1 MSPIIEIRD
10 LSKKF
15 AKRLAVDNVSMTVE
29 GGEIFGLVGPNGA
42 GKTTTMRMLV
52 TLLQPDHG
60 EIFVGGHSV
69 RKSPRE
75 VRRLIGFM
83 PDSFG
88 VYGDMTVQEYLD
100 FFGACYQIP
109 PAQRLSLIND
119 LLQLVDISHRRDDM
133 VDTLSRGLKQ
143 RLGLA
148 RVLIH
153 DPNILVLD
161 EPASGL
167 DPRARVEIRE
177 LLLEIARLG
186 KTIIFSSHILAD
198 VAELCTRV
206 GIMESGK
213 LVAVGT
219 LDQLTEKAVPHRLIR
234 VSFLDRISLENAQ
247 AALSVLPG
255 ISAVNAQEGFGKSG
269 WISIEAEFVGDDE
282 ALQALLANLLTQGLP
297 VVHFSEETQNLEE
310 VFMRTTQGIVS

>member
-1 MSPIIEIRD
+1 MSAIIEIQE
-10 LSKKF
+10 LSKQF
-15 AKRLAVDNVSMTVE
+15 GQRIAVDNISLTIE
-29 GGEIFGLVGPNGA
+29 SGEIFGLVGPNGA

-52 TLLQPDHG
+52 TLLKPDKG
-60 EIFVGGHSV
+60 EIFVGGYSV
-69 RKSPRE
+69 EDEPRE

-88 VYGDMTVQEYLD
+88 VYGDMTVKEYLD
-100 FFGACYQIP
+100 FFAACYHIP
-109 PAQRLSLIND
+109 LAQRNGLIDD
-119 LLQLVDISHRRDDM
+119 LLELVDISHRRDDM

-167 DPRARVEIRE
+167 DPRARIEIRE
-177 LLLEIARLG
+177 LLVEVAHLG

-206 GIMESGK
+206 GIMENAK
-213 LVAVGT
+213 LVAIGT
-219 LDQLTEKAVPHRLIR
+219 LDQLSERVVPHRLIH
-234 VSFLDRISLENAQ
+234 ISLLKQIEPEQAQ
-247 AALSVLPG
+247 AVIAAVPG
-255 ISAVNAQEGFGKSG
+255 VVTVRLQEGFNHTER
-269 WISIEAEFVGDDE
+269 IAFEAEFIGNDD
-282 ALQALLANLLTQGLP
+282 ALRQLLASLLEKQIP
-297 VVHFSEETQNLEE
+297 VVQFSEDTQNLEE
-310 VFMRTTQGIVS
+310 VFMRATKGIVS

>member
-1 MSPIIEIRD
+1 MSAIIEIRE
-10 LSKKF
+10 LT
-15 AKRLAVDNVSMTVE
+15 KRFNKRTAVDHVNLTIQS
-29 GGEIFGLVGPNGA
+29 GEIFGLVGPNGA

-52 TLLQPDHG
+52 TLLQPDQG
-60 EIFVGGHSV
+60 EIMVGGHSV
-69 RKSPRE
+69 RKAPRE

-100 FFGACYQIP
+100 FFGACYQISP
-109 PAQRLSLIND
+109 SKRLNLIND
-119 LLQLVDISHRRDDM
+119 LLELVEIKHRRDDM
-133 VDTLSRGLKQ
+133 VDTLSTGLKQ

-153 DPNILVLD
+153 DPNILILD

-198 VAELCTRV
+198 VAELCTSV
-206 GIMESGK
+206 GIMEDGK
-213 LVAVGT
+213 VVAVGT
-219 LDQLTEKAVPHRLIR
+219 LDQLSEKAVPHRLIR
-234 VSFLDRISLENAQ
+234 IAFLNQITSENAQ
-247 AALSVLPG
+247 AALSSLPG
-255 ISAVNAQEGFGKSG
+255 IAQVRAPDGLGKAEWVSL
-269 WISIEAEFVGDDE
+269 EAEFHGDDE
-282 ALQALLANLLTQGLP
+282 ALRQLLANLIGQGLP
-297 VVHFSEETQNLEE
+297 IVHFSEETQNLER
-310 VFMRTTQGIVS
+310 VFMRATRGIVS

>member
-1 MSPIIEIRD
+1 MSALIEIRE
-10 LSKKF
+10 LSKQF
-15 AKRLAVDNVSMTVE
+15 AKRTAVDRVSLTIE
-29 GGEIFGLVGPNGA
+29 SGEIFGLVGPNGA

-60 EIFVGGHSV
+60 EIQVGGHSV
-69 RKSPRE
+69 QKAPRA
-75 VRRLIGFM
+75 VRRMIGFM

-109 PAQRLSLIND
+109 PAQRLNLIND
-119 LLQLVDISHRRDDM
+119 LLELVDISHRRDDM

-153 DPNILVLD
+153 DPSILVLD

-177 LLLEIARLG
+177 LLLEISRLG
-186 KTIIFSSHILAD
+186 KTIVFSSHILAD

-206 GIMESGK
+206 AIMESGK
-213 LVAVGT
+213 VVAVGT
-219 LDQLTEKAVPHRLIR
+219 LDQLSEQAVPHRLIR
-234 VSFLDRISLENAQ
+234 VAFLNQVDLEKAQSILAALPGVSSVRAQDGLGKSEWISL
-247 AALSVLPG
+247 
-255 ISAVNAQEGFGKSG
+255 
-269 WISIEAEFVGDDE
+269 EAEFVGDDQL
-282 ALQALLANLLTQGLP
+282 LQQLLASLVGQGLP
-297 VVHFSEETQNLEE
+297 IVHFSEETQNLEE
-310 VFMRTTQGIVS
+310 VFMRTTRGIVS

>member
-1 MSPIIEIRD
+1 MSTIIEIRD
-10 LSKKF
+10 LSKRF
-15 AKRLAVDNVSMTVE
+15 AKRLAVDHVNLTVE
-29 GGEIFGLVGPNGA
+29 SGEIFGLVGPNGA

-60 EIFVGGHSV
+60 EILVGGHSV
-69 RKSPRE
+69 GKAPRE

-119 LLQLVDISHRRDDM
+119 LLELVDITHRRDDM

-234 VSFLDRISLENAQ
+234 IAFLNQNQAENAQ
-247 AALSVLPG
+247 SALAALPG
-255 ISAVNAQEGFGKSG
+255 ISAVRAQEGLGKAD
-269 WISIEAEFVGDDE
+269 WVTLEAEFIGDDE
-282 ALQALLANLLTQGLP
+282 ALRELLANLIAQGLP
-297 VVHFSEETQNLEE
+297 IVHFSEDTHNLEE
-310 VFMRTTQGIVS
+310 VFMRTTRGIVS

>member
-1 MSPIIEIRD
+1 MSALIEIRE
-10 LSKKF
+10 LSKQF
-15 AKRLAVDNVSMTVE
+15 AKRTAVNRVNLTIES
-29 GGEIFGLVGPNGA
+29 GEIFGLVGPNGA

-60 EIFVGGHSV
+60 EIHVGGHSV
-69 RKSPRE
+69 RRAPRE
-75 VRRLIGFM
+75 VRRMIGFM

-88 VYGDMTVQEYLD
+88 VYGDMTVHEYLD

-109 PAQRLSLIND
+109 PAQRLSLIKD
-119 LLQLVDISHRRDDM
+119 LLELVDITHRRDDM

-153 DPNILVLD
+153 DPSILVLD

-186 KTIIFSSHILAD
+186 KTIVFSSHILAD

-213 LVAVGT
+213 VVAVGT
-219 LDQLTEKAVPHRLIR
+219 LDQLSERAVPHRLIR
-234 VSFLDRISLENAQ
+234 VAFLNQVDVEKAQ
-247 AALSVLPG
+247 SALAALPG
-255 ISAVNAQEGFGKSG
+255 ISAVRPQDGLGKAE
-269 WISIEAEFVGDDE
+269 WISLEAEFSGDD
-282 ALQALLANLLTQGLP
+282 QLLRGLLSGLIGQGLP

-310 VFMRTTQGIVS
+310 VFMRTTRGIVS

>member
-1 MSPIIEIRD
+1 MSTIIEIRD
-10 LSKKF
+10 LSKRF
-15 AKRLAVDNVSMTVE
+15 AKRLAVDRVNLTVE
-29 GGEIFGLVGPNGA
+29 SGEIFGLVGPNGA

-60 EIFVGGHSV
+60 EILVGGHSV
-69 RKSPRE
+69 GKAPRE

-119 LLQLVDISHRRDDM
+119 LLELVDISHRRDDM

-206 GIMESGK
+206 GIMEGGK
-213 LVAVGT
+213 LVAIGT
-219 LDQLTEKAVPHRLIR
+219 LDQLTEMAVPHRLIR
-234 VSFLDRISLENAQ
+234 VAFLNQIQIENAQ
-247 AALSVLPG
+247 ATLAVLPG
-255 ISAVNAQEGFGKSG
+255 ISAVRAQDGLGKAD
-269 WISIEAEFVGDDE
+269 WVALEAEFVGDDE
-282 ALQALLANLLTQGLP
+282 ALRALLANLIAQGLP
-297 VVHFSEETQNLEE
+297 IVHFSEDTHNLEE
-310 VFMRTTQGIVS
+310 VFMRATRGIVS

>member
-1 MSPIIEIRD
+1 MSAIIEIRE
-10 LSKKF
+10 LTKTF
-15 AKRLAVDNVSMTVE
+15 NKRTAVDQVNLTIQS
-29 GGEIFGLVGPNGA
+29 GEIFGLVGPNGA

-60 EIFVGGHSV
+60 EILVDGHSV
-69 RKSPRE
+69 QKAPRE

-100 FFGACYQIP
+100 FFGACYKIP
-109 PAQRLSLIND
+109 PPQRLSLMND
-119 LLQLVDISHRRDDM
+119 LLELVEIGHRRDDM
-133 VDTLSRGLKQ
+133 VDTLSTGLKQ

-148 RVLIH
+148 RVLMH
-153 DPNILVLD
+153 DPTVLILD

-198 VAELCTRV
+198 VAELCTSV
-206 GIMESGK
+206 GIMEAGK
-213 LVAVGT
+213 VVAVGT
-219 LDQLTEKAVPHRLIR
+219 LDQLSEKAVPHRLIR
-234 VSFLDRISLENAQ
+234 MAFLNQIDSEGAQ
-247 AALSVLPG
+247 AALLGLPC
-255 ISAVNAQEGFGKSG
+255 ISQVRASDGPGKAG
-269 WISIEAEFVGDDE
+269 WLSLEAEFNGDD
-282 ALQALLANLLTQGLP
+282 QALRQLLAGLIEQGLP
-297 VVHFSEETQNLEE
+297 IVHFSEETQNLEQ
-310 VFMRTTQGIVS
+310 VFMRTTRGIVS

>member
-1 MSPIIEIRD
+1 MSTIIEIRD

-15 AKRLAVDNVSMTVE
+15 GKRLAVDHVNLTVE
-29 GGEIFGLVGPNGA
+29 SGEIFGLVGPNGA

-60 EIFVGGHSV
+60 EILVGGHSV
-69 RKSPRE
+69 GKAPRE

-100 FFGACYQIP
+100 FFGACYQVP

-119 LLQLVDISHRRDDM
+119 LLELVDITHRRADM

-206 GIMESGK
+206 GIMEGGK
-213 LVAVGT
+213 VVAVGT
-219 LDQLTEKAVPHRLIR
+219 LDQLTEKAVPHRMIR
-234 VSFLDRISLENAQ
+234 VAFLNQIQVENAQ
-247 AALSVLPG
+247 AALATLPG
-255 ISAVNAQEGFGKSG
+255 ITAVRAQEGLGKAD
-269 WISIEAEFVGDDE
+269 WVALEAEFIGDDD
-282 ALQALLANLLTQGLP
+282 ALRALLASLIAQGLP
-297 VVHFSEETQNLEE
+297 VVHFSEDTHNLEE
-310 VFMRTTQGIVS
+310 VFMRATRGIVS

>member
-1 MSPIIEIRD
+1 MSTIIEIRD
-10 LSKKF
+10 LSKRF
-15 AKRLAVDNVSMTVE
+15 GKRLAVDRVNLTVE

-42 GKTTTMRMLV
+42 GKTTTIRMLV
-52 TLLQPDHG
+52 TLLQPDQG
-60 EIFVGGHSV
+60 EILVGGHSV
-69 RKSPRE
+69 GKAPRE

-109 PAQRLSLIND
+109 PAQRLSLIKD
-119 LLQLVDISHRRDDM
+119 LLELVDITHRRDDM

-148 RVLIH
+148 RVLMH

-206 GIMESGK
+206 GIMEAGK
-213 LVAVGT
+213 IVAVGT

-234 VSFLDRISLENAQ
+234 IAFLNQIQIESAQ
-247 AALSVLPG
+247 AALAVLPG
-255 ISAVNAQEGFGKSG
+255 ISAVRAQDGLGKAD
-269 WISIEAEFVGDDE
+269 WVALEAEFVGDDD
-282 ALQALLANLLTQGLP
+282 ALCALLANLIAQGLP
-297 VVHFSEETQNLEE
+297 VVHFSEDTHNLEE
-310 VFMRTTQGIVS
+310 VFMRATRGIVS

>member
-1 MSPIIEIRD
+1 
-10 LSKKF
+10 
-15 AKRLAVDNVSMTVE
+15 
-29 GGEIFGLVGPNGA
+29 
-42 GKTTTMRMLV
+42 
-52 TLLQPDHG
+52 
-60 EIFVGGHSV
+60 
-69 RKSPRE
+69 
-75 VRRLIGFM
+75 
-83 PDSFG
+83 
-88 VYGDMTVQEYLD
+88 
-100 FFGACYQIP
+100 
-109 PAQRLSLIND
+109 
-119 LLQLVDISHRRDDM
+119 M

-206 GIMESGK
+206 GIMEGGK

-234 VSFLDRISLENAQ
+234 VAFLNQIQVENAQ
-247 AALSVLPG
+247 SALAALPG
-255 ISAVNAQEGFGKSG
+255 ISTVRAQDGLGKAD
-269 WISIEAEFVGDDE
+269 WVALEAEFSGDDE
-282 ALQALLANLLTQGLP
+282 ALRALLANLVAQGLP
-297 VVHFSEETQNLEE
+297 IVHFSEDTHNLEE
-310 VFMRTTQGIVS
+310 VFMRATRGIVS

>member
-1 MSPIIEIRD
+1 MSTIIEIRE

-15 AKRLAVDNVSMTVE
+15 AKRLAVDRVNLTVE
-29 GGEIFGLVGPNGA
+29 SGEIFGLVGPNGA

-60 EIFVGGHSV
+60 EILVGGHSV
-69 RKSPRE
+69 GKAPRE

-119 LLQLVDISHRRDDM
+119 LLELVDITHRRDDM

-148 RVLIH
+148 RVLMH

-206 GIMESGK
+206 GIMEGGK
-213 LVAVGT
+213 LVAIGT

-234 VSFLDRISLENAQ
+234 VAFLNQIQIENAQ
-247 AALSVLPG
+247 SALTVLPG
-255 ISAVNAQEGFGKSG
+255 ISAVRAQDGLGKAD
-269 WISIEAEFVGDDE
+269 WVALEAEFTGDDD
-282 ALQALLANLLTQGLP
+282 ALRALLANLIAQGLP
-297 VVHFSEETQNLEE
+297 VVHFSEDTHNLEE
-310 VFMRTTQGIVS
+310 VFMRATRGIVS

>member
-1 MSPIIEIRD
+1 MSAMIEIHE
-10 LSKKF
+10 LSKRF
-15 AKRLAVDNVSMTVE
+15 ANRTVVDQVNLTVQN
-29 GGEIFGLVGPNGA
+29 GEIFGLVGPNGA

-60 EIFVGGHSV
+60 EIWVGGHSV
-69 RKSPRE
+69 RKAPRE
-75 VRRLIGFM
+75 VRRIIGFM

-88 VYGDMTVQEYLD
+88 VYGDMTVFEYLD

-109 PAQRLSLIND
+109 PPQRQNLIND
-119 LLQLVDISHRRDDM
+119 LLELVDIGHRRADM

-153 DPNILVLD
+153 DPGILILD

-198 VAELCTRV
+198 VAELCTSV
-206 GIMESGK
+206 AIMEGGK
-213 LVAVGT
+213 VVAVGT
-219 LDQLTEKAVPHRLIR
+219 LDQLSQKAVPHRLIR
-234 VSFLDRISLENAQ
+234 IAFLNQISLENAQ
-247 AALSVLPG
+247 AALSSLPG
-255 ISAVNAQEGFGKSG
+255 ISEVRAQDGLGKAQ
-269 WISIEAEFVGDDE
+269 WISLEAEFNGDDE
-282 ALQALLANLLTQGLP
+282 ALRQLLANLIEQGFP
-297 VVHFSEETQNLEE
+297 IVHFSEETQNLEE
-310 VFMRTTQGIVS
+310 VFMRATRGIVS

>member
-1 MSPIIEIRD
+1 MSAIIEIHE
-10 LSKKF
+10 LTKKF
-15 AKRLAVDNVSMTVE
+15 NKRTAVDNVNLTIQS
-29 GGEIFGLVGPNGA
+29 GEIFGLVGPNGA

-60 EIFVGGHSV
+60 EILVGGHSV
-69 RKSPRE
+69 RQAPRD
-75 VRRLIGFM
+75 VRRMIGFM

-100 FFGACYQIP
+100 FFGACYQISP
-109 PAQRLSLIND
+109 PQRLSLMND
-119 LLQLVDISHRRDDM
+119 LLELVEIGHRRDDM
-133 VDTLSRGLKQ
+133 VDTLSTGLKQ

-153 DPNILVLD
+153 DPTILILD

-198 VAELCTRV
+198 VAELCTSV
-206 GIMESGK
+206 GIMEAGK
-213 LVAVGT
+213 VVAVGT
-219 LDQLTEKAVPHRLIR
+219 LDQLSEKAVPHRLIR
-234 VSFLDRISLENAQ
+234 MSFLNQISSEK
-247 AALSVLPG
+247 
-255 ISAVNAQEGFGKSG
+255 AQETLSQLPSISQVRVVEGLGKTEWLSL
-269 WISIEAEFVGDDE
+269 EAEFTGDDE
-282 ALQALLANLLTQGLP
+282 ALRQLLAKLIEQGLP
-297 VVHFSEETQNLEE
+297 IVHFSEKTQNLEQ
-310 VFMRTTQGIVS
+310 VFMRTTRGIVS

>member
-1 MSPIIEIRD
+1 VSAIIEIRE
-10 LSKKF
+10 LTKKF
-15 AKRLAVDNVSMTVE
+15 AKRTAVDRVNLTIES
-29 GGEIFGLVGPNGA
+29 GEIFGLVGPNGA

-60 EIFVGGHSV
+60 EIWVGGHSV
-69 RKSPRE
+69 RKAPRQ
-75 VRRLIGFM
+75 VRRIIGFM

-88 VYGDMTVQEYLD
+88 VYGDMTVYEYLD
-100 FFGACYQIP
+100 FFGACYQLP
-109 PAQRLSLIND
+109 PVQRQNLIKD
-119 LLQLVDISHRRDDM
+119 LLELVDIGHRRDDM

-153 DPNILVLD
+153 DPSILILD

-177 LLLEIARLG
+177 LLLEIAHLG

-198 VAELCTRV
+198 VAELCTSV

-213 LVAVGT
+213 VVAVGT
-219 LDQLTEKAVPHRLIR
+219 LDQLSANAVPHRLIQ
-234 VSFLDRISLENAQ
+234 VAFLNQTNLEKAQ

-255 ISAVNAQEGFGKSG
+255 VSQVRPRDGLGKAEWLSL
-269 WISIEAEFVGDDE
+269 EAEFIGDDE
-282 ALQALLANLLTQGLP
+282 ALSQLLGNLIQQGLP
-297 VVHFSEETQNLEE
+297 IVHFSEETQNLEE
-310 VFMRTTQGIVS
+310 VFMRATRGIVS